1 MENRKNSLR
10 PRIYFSPGD
19 IVKVKH
25 DLKNRPDM
33 VVKSVDKI
41 ENPKD
46 DDDGKSLLGITCF
59 WFDNNLVL
67 QQYRFNTKDLEK
79 LNDD

>member
-1 MENRKNSLR
+1 MENRNGLR

-19 IVKVKH
+19 IVRVKH
-25 DLKNRPDM
+25 EIENRPIM

-41 ENPKD
+41 ENPINGD
-46 DDDGKSLLGITCF
+46 STSLLGVTCI
-59 WFDNNLVL
+59 WFDNNAML

-79 LNDD
+79 VYTK